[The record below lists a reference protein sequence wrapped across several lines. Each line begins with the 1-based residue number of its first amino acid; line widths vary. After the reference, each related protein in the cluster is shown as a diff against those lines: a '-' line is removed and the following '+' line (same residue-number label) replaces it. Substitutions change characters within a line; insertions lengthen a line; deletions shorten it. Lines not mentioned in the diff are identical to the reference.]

1 METNDDA
8 FHSFMVLTHETGTMI
23 LQTGEEIN
31 EIENTG
37 FSTNLPT
44 IFVGNVGNNR
54 YIVQVTTKHLRLLQ
68 GKTLNQVK
76 NNVCFNT
83 FFLIY
88 SRYTFDTNCSIRCWL
103 SYYSR
108 FFS

>member
-1 METNDDA
+1 MWTVVDDASKKMETNDDV
-8 FHSFMVLTHETGTMI
+8 FNSFMVLTHDSGTMI

-68 GKTLNQVK
+68 GTIFKIFNYVLHYTIIFIFQVH
-76 NNVCFNT
+76 V
-83 FFLIY
+83 
-88 SRYTFDTNCSIRCWL
+88 
-103 SYYSR
+103 
-108 FFS
+108 

>member
-1 METNDDA
+1 METSDDV
-8 FHSFMVLTHETGTMI
+8 FHAFMVLAHETGTMI

-68 GKTLNQVK
+68 GK
-76 NNVCFNT
+76 C
-83 FFLIY
+83 FFLNFVFYIFNY
-88 SRYTFDTNCSIRCWL
+88 K
-103 SYYSR
+103 
-108 FFS
+108 

>member
-1 METNDDA
+1 MTIYNIYIILGCKDVWTVVDDASKKMETNDDVYN
-8 FHSFMVLTHETGTMI
+8 SFMVLTHETGTMI

-68 GKTLNQVK
+68 GNSFK
-76 NNVCFNT
+76 NMFLCFT
-83 FFLIY
+83 
-88 SRYTFDTNCSIRCWL
+88 
-103 SYYSR
+103 
-108 FFS
+108 